1 MACRLTCRR
10 LDARKMNV
18 RYNKVKVLSF
28 AITGLTLLAGAP
40 AALAA
45 PDVYTTAWLEG
56 RDLASC
62 LARAKEVATQN
73 GFKDSHE
80 TVMDNDKKAA
90 SFFAT
95 SDSLPLALTVRCRP
109 TEGLISIGVAGNGDN
124 ERTFK
129 VYQKLLKDY

>member
-1 MACRLTCRR
+1 
-10 LDARKMNV
+10 MNV

-73 GFKDSHE
+73 GFKDSQE
-80 TVMDNDKKAA
+80 TVMDDDKKAA
-90 SFFAT
+90 SFFAS
-95 SDSLPLALTVRCRP
+95 SDSLPLSLAIRCRP